1 MSSTS
6 MHRLRLRVLPGRYS
20 LARLAPSVS
29 LPSWADG
36 DGFVSIARTSEELSV
51 ICVTE
56 RVPADVTRVDGYVVI
71 GVEGPLAPEIVGVL
85 ASMAG
90 PLADAAI
97 PIVAVGTYDTDYV
110 MVRAIDFD
118 HAANVLREAGHT
130 FS

>member
-6 MHRLRLRVLPGRYS
+6 APRLRLRVLPGRYS
-20 LARLAPSVS
+20 LARLTPSVS

-51 ICVTE
+51 ICATE
-56 RVPADVTRVDGYVVI
+56 RVPADITRVDGYVVI
-71 GVEGPLAPEIVGVL
+71 GVEGPLAPEAVGIL

-90 PLADAAI
+90 PLAAASI

-110 MVRAIDFD
+110 MVREVDFD
-118 HAANVLREAGHT
+118 RAVNVLREAGHA